1 MRTTKDFLKQ
11 ECSNLRSVLEET
23 LRFKYGQD
31 GSKQFFEECQ
41 DRLAYVTAEVETL
54 ADTDISGLRKTAFL
68 IHQLSELVSRI
79 ERSSMGEYS
88 WPFVE
93 ELKRIAIA
101 IAAEETLTDKN
112 RPPKIH
118 VLSDGGLDKYAIFTE
133 ANRPSS
139 AGKRILTI
147 LFPRSLKHFVLLHS
161 ILGHEI
167 GHAMWQCSKHQS
179 NLRAIVGTQLF
190 ASGTFSTAQETAQW
204 LYSPAA
210 PTEIKLQLAHLATFG
225 LSQNNFFTHWASWNA
240 WKEEILCDLIG
251 LMTFGPSFIAA
262 ECNLLYSLDPA
273 GTTLGKAHPPVAC
286 RTNYL
291 LRAATLRGHDAN
303 SFTDENTK
311 AAVQGFWNSL
321 AARRKLDTW
330 FNVFTDAQIKGV
342 TDALAGLLTSLPPA
356 IYSTPSETDLTQLL
370 SQLKEAIPPV
380 GFHIADDGSP
390 RCRAIDFRHNL
401 YAGWIISTAT
411 TNLTFKEINRLCE
424 HGIMQQRAIDI
435 QLAPDPYAGTV

>member
-11 ECSNLRSVLEET
+11 ECWNLGAVLEET

-41 DRLAYVTAEVETL
+41 DRLAYVTCEIDKVAE
-54 ADTDISGLRKTAFL
+54 TDIAGLRKAAFL
-68 IHQLSELVSRI
+68 LHQLSELVSRI

-112 RPPKIH
+112 RAPKIH

-147 LFPRSLKHFVLLHS
+147 WFPRSLKHFVLLHS

-179 NLRAIVGTQLF
+179 TLRTIVETQLF
-190 ASGTFSTAQETAQW
+190 ASGTFSSPQETAAW
-204 LYSPAA
+204 LYSPVA
-210 PTEIKLQLAHLATFG
+210 PNEIKQQLARWATHG
-225 LSQNNFFTHWASWNA
+225 IVQSNFFTHWASWNA
-240 WKEEILCDLIG
+240 WREEILCDLIG
-251 LMTFGPSFIAA
+251 LMTFGPSFVAA

-273 GTTLGKAHPPVAC
+273 GTTLGNAHPPVGC
-286 RTNYL
+286 RANYL
-291 LRAATLRGHDAN
+291 LRASNLRGQDTDE
-303 SFTDENTK
+303 FTDEDTK
-311 AAVQGFWNSL
+311 TCVRGFWQSL
-321 AARRKLDTW
+321 TARGKSDTW
-330 FNVFTDAQIKGV
+330 FNIFTDAQLKTV
-342 TDALAGLLTSLPPA
+342 TAALAELLTSLPPA
-356 IYSTPSETDLTQLL
+356 LYSAPGEGDLKHLV
-370 SQLKEAIPPV
+370 SQIKDAIPPV
-380 GFHIADDGSP
+380 GFQMADDGSP
-390 RCRAIDFRHNL
+390 SCRAIDFRHIL
-401 YAGWIISTAT
+401 YAGWIASTAT
-411 TNLTFKEINRLCE
+411 TDLSFKDINRLCE
-424 HGIMQQRAIDI
+424 HGIMQQRAIDV
-435 QLAPDPYAGTV
+435 QLAPNPHVGTI